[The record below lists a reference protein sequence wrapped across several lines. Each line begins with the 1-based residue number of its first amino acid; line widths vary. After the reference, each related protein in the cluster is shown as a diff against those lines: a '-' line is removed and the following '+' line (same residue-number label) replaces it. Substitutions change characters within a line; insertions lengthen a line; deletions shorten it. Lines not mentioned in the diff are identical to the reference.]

1 MEIRIVARHFDL
13 TDALQERIKKKVKL
27 ILGHF
32 SSLTDCMVTLCNN
45 KTKDKSKSNHVEIN
59 VQLKNKSICA
69 KSESANMYAAI
80 ELAAKKVDRQ
90 LLSHKAIVKNH
101 HHQAIKKMDN
111 LQMAAEGDSTEQSS

>member
-13 TDALQERIKKKVKL
+13 TSALQERITKKIRL

-69 KSESANMYAAI
+69 KSDNADMYAAI
-80 ELAAKKVDRQ
+80 EAAAKKLDRQ
-90 LLSHKAIVKNH
+90 ILSHKAMIKNH
-101 HHQAIKKMDN
+101 HHQPLKKMEAMQ
-111 LQMAAEGDSTEQSS
+111 QMVAQDDYTT